1 METPVADYLEQ
12 VLDACA
18 TDDGEVA
25 SYIPELAAA
34 DPNRLAVAV
43 CVGGGRV
50 YAAGDAG
57 VRFSIQSISKPFVYA
72 LALRDHGIAF
82 MEERIGVEPSGD
94 PFNEI
99 SLEEDSGRPRNP
111 MINIGAIATHAWVGE
126 EDISAGERFERVRA
140 GLSAFAGRELVVDE
154 AVHTSELD
162 TAHRN
167 LALAHLVRSR
177 DIFTL
182 DPHDVVDG
190 YTRQCSLLVDV
201 RDLAIMAMTLGSSGH
216 NPVTGEQ
223 VVTEEICR
231 QVLSVMATCGMYD
244 AAGDWMTGVGIPA
257 KSGVSGGILGALPGQ
272 AGIGAFSPRLD
283 SFGNSTRGVRVCERL
298 SHDMGLHLLAQPPMA
313 VDAVRTAGVIDHDG
327 GEWYRAVLQGGLH
340 FASGERMLAQL
351 ADVEPGDMPVSL
363 DVSRV
368 ASMND
373 VGRRMLGEV
382 VRRLMAEGH
391 RVVLVDPRGVTADL
405 DTGDDAEPE
414 VVEHS
419 PHADA

>member
-99 SLEEDSGRPRNP
+99 SLERTPDAPQPDDQHRRHRDPRV
-111 MINIGAIATHAWVGE
+111 GGE

-182 DPHDVVDG
+182 DP
-190 YTRQCSLLVDV
+190 R
-201 RDLAIMAMTLGSSGH
+201 R
-216 NPVTGEQ
+216 
-223 VVTEEICR
+223 
-231 QVLSVMATCGMYD
+231 
-244 AAGDWMTGVGIPA
+244 
-257 KSGVSGGILGALPGQ
+257 
-272 AGIGAFSPRLD
+272 
-283 SFGNSTRGVRVCERL
+283 
-298 SHDMGLHLLAQPPMA
+298 
-313 VDAVRTAGVIDHDG
+313 
-327 GEWYRAVLQGGLH
+327 
-340 FASGERMLAQL
+340 
-351 ADVEPGDMPVSL
+351 
-363 DVSRV
+363 
-368 ASMND
+368 
-373 VGRRMLGEV
+373 GRRLHPAV
-382 VRRLMAEGH
+382 FAARR
-391 RVVLVDPRGVTADL
+391 RP
-405 DTGDDAEPE
+405 
-414 VVEHS
+414 
-419 PHADA
+419 